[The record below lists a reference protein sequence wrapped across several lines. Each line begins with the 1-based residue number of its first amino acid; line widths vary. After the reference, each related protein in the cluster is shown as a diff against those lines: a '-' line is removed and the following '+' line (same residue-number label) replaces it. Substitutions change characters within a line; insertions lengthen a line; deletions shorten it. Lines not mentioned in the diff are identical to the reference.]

1 MDNHDIS
8 SSQIFEFRRQPAI
21 IKKISEINE
30 KDIRVRIS
38 GIVLDSS
45 NGMLIVDDGTGRA
58 EIVSETAANEGAF
71 VRAFTR
77 IIPLEGRYE
86 LRAEIVQDLSDV
98 DRKLYKSIY
107 S

>member
-1 MDNHDIS
+1 MD
-8 SSQIFEFRRQPAI
+8 SQNSQMFEFRRQPAV
-21 IKKISEINE
+21 IKKIAEINE

-58 EIVSETAANEGAF
+58 EIVSEIAAKDGAF

-77 IIPLEGRYE
+77 VIPLEGRYE
-86 LRAEIVQDLSDV
+86 LRAEIVQDLSAA
-98 DRKLYKSIY
+98 DRMLYKSIY